1 MEVKFIITLFGRYF
15 NTMEKLM
22 NRSGFDLSSL
32 KALLVGGLLFLLLG
46 IGVYY
51 NTFDHE
57 FHLDS
62 TWGLKEN
69 HAVRDL
75 SNIPSY
81 FKDPFTLTSLRANA
95 DYRPIL
101 QITYALNYA
110 ISEYNMWS
118 WHLTQILLHVLN
130 ALFIVLLARKFLPYL
145 IDNNNTKWQQA
156 IPWII
161 GLLFLLHPTASGV
174 VNYQWA
180 RSSLLTTT
188 FALPCI
194 LLWTNGRFYWAGLFF
209 ALAVFTKVEAISILG
224 VLLLWDI
231 FMMNQSMNSS
241 KGSSSNFIRDV
252 IKCLNYKT
260 LKRFSVILLITL
272 VYFIIRNAVVPDFI
286 AESRQDADVGPYHYM
301 ITQISAWWHYIGNWW
316 APVNLIADDLSFPV
330 YRSVLEPTVILAICG
345 WIMVVIFL
353 IKLYRTRPAY
363 LIISLMALAIISPT
377 SSIAPLAE
385 MVNEHR
391 PYMPIGILSII
402 WLVPLLN
409 LIGQWLLRSPLI
421 KLMTVGGL
429 VVVLLSF
436 SFTTFQRNKAFTTWE
451 NYWSDVVTKAPS
463 WRSHLNLGNSFMK
476 KGDWG
481 PAEFHLLKS
490 VEYSNNFYA
499 LCSLGILNQS
509 LGKSDRARQYYN
521 KAVNVDI
528 YNSIALEYRGA
539 FLMTTKEYD
548 LAFEDLIN
556 ALPKA
561 INIWPLYTKIAQAAA
576 GKGDWK
582 KALDYTLKANELDP
596 EKTKGMIPKI
606 ATPFWDNPQQNNQG
620 VSFFT
625 ELAKVDIYNSI
636 SLQYLK
642 DLQDPLSEGKK
653 LSQMNTIIAQAQS
666 ASSKGDWELALK
678 YTLKAKN
685 IDPKQTSIDI
695 VKIATPFWENTQQH
709 ERGVSF
715 FTELAKQW
723 PGQWWIHRNWSLLA
737 GLLGD
742 KEVERSQEDISKS
755 LKNQ

>member
-1 MEVKFIITLFGRYF
+1 
-15 NTMEKLM
+15 M

-32 KALLVGGLLFLLLG
+32 KALLVGCLLFLLLG
-46 IGVYY
+46 IAVYY

-194 LLWTNGRFYWAGLFF
+194 LLWTNGRVYWAGLFF
-209 ALAVFTKVEAISILG
+209 ALAMFTKVEAISILG

-345 WIMVVIFL
+345 WILVVIFL

-561 INIWPLYTKIAQAAA
+561 INIWPLYTKIAQASA

-625 ELAKVDIYNSI
+625 ELAK
-636 SLQYLK
+636 
-642 DLQDPLSEGKK
+642 
-653 LSQMNTIIAQAQS
+653 
-666 ASSKGDWELALK
+666 
-678 YTLKAKN
+678 
-685 IDPKQTSIDI
+685 
-695 VKIATPFWENTQQH
+695 
-709 ERGVSF
+709 
-715 FTELAKQW
+715 QW
-723 PGQWWIHRNWSLLA
+723 PGQWWIHRNWSVLA

-742 KEVERSQEDISKS
+742 KEVERSQDDISQS

>member
-1 MEVKFIITLFGRYF
+1 
-15 NTMEKLM
+15 M

-81 FKDPFTLTSLRANA
+81 FKDPFTLTSNRANA

-174 VNYQWA
+174 VNYHWA

-194 LLWTNGRFYWAGLFF
+194 LLWTNGRVYWADLFF
-209 ALAVFTKVEAISILG
+209 ALAMFTKVEAISILG

-272 VYFIIRNAVVPDFI
+272 VYFIIRNAVVPDFL
-286 AESRQDADVGPYHYM
+286 AEIRHNADVGPYHYM

-429 VVVLLSF
+429 VVVLLPF

-451 NYWSDVVTKAPS
+451 NYWIDVVTKAPS

-490 VEYSNNFYA
+490 VEYAPNNVFA
-499 LCSLGILNQS
+499 LCSIGVLNQS

-625 ELAKVDIYNSI
+625 ELAK
-636 SLQYLK
+636 
-642 DLQDPLSEGKK
+642 
-653 LSQMNTIIAQAQS
+653 
-666 ASSKGDWELALK
+666 
-678 YTLKAKN
+678 
-685 IDPKQTSIDI
+685 
-695 VKIATPFWENTQQH
+695 
-709 ERGVSF
+709 
-715 FTELAKQW
+715 QW
-723 PGQWWIHRNWSLLA
+723 PGQWWIHRNWSVLA

-742 KEVERSQEDISKS
+742 KEVERSQEDISQS
-755 LKNQ
+755 LKN

>member
-81 FKDPFTLTSLRANA
+81 FKDPFTLTTLRANA

-174 VNYQWA
+174 VNYHWA

-194 LLWTNGRFYWAGLFF
+194 LLWTNGRVYWAGLFF
-209 ALAVFTKVEAISILG
+209 ALAMFTKVEAISILG

-330 YRSVLEPTVILAICG
+330 YRSVLEPAVILAICG

-451 NYWSDVVTKAPS
+451 NYWSVVVTKAPS

-606 ATPFWDNPQQNNQG
+606 ATPFWDNPQQYNQ
-620 VSFFT
+620 
-625 ELAKVDIYNSI
+625 
-636 SLQYLK
+636 
-642 DLQDPLSEGKK
+642 
-653 LSQMNTIIAQAQS
+653 
-666 ASSKGDWELALK
+666 
-678 YTLKAKN
+678 
-685 IDPKQTSIDI
+685 
-695 VKIATPFWENTQQH
+695 
-709 ERGVSF
+709 GVSF

-742 KEVERSQEDISKS
+742 KEVERSQEDISQS

>member
-1 MEVKFIITLFGRYF
+1 
-15 NTMEKLM
+15 M

-174 VNYQWA
+174 VNYHWA

-194 LLWTNGRFYWAGLFF
+194 LLWTNGRVYWAGLFF
-209 ALAVFTKVEAISILG
+209 ALAMFTKVEAISILG

-260 LKRFSVILLITL
+260 LKCFSVILLITL
-272 VYFIIRNAVVPDFI
+272 VYFIIRNVVVPDFI

-625 ELAKVDIYNSI
+625 ELAK
-636 SLQYLK
+636 
-642 DLQDPLSEGKK
+642 
-653 LSQMNTIIAQAQS
+653 
-666 ASSKGDWELALK
+666 
-678 YTLKAKN
+678 
-685 IDPKQTSIDI
+685 
-695 VKIATPFWENTQQH
+695 
-709 ERGVSF
+709 
-715 FTELAKQW
+715 QW

>member
-174 VNYQWA
+174 VNYHWA

-194 LLWTNGRFYWAGLFF
+194 LLWTNGRVYWAGLFF
-209 ALAVFTKVEAISILG
+209 ALAMFTKVEAISILG

-241 KGSSSNFIRDV
+241 KGSSSNFIIDV

-625 ELAKVDIYNSI
+625 ELAK
-636 SLQYLK
+636 
-642 DLQDPLSEGKK
+642 
-653 LSQMNTIIAQAQS
+653 
-666 ASSKGDWELALK
+666 
-678 YTLKAKN
+678 
-685 IDPKQTSIDI
+685 
-695 VKIATPFWENTQQH
+695 
-709 ERGVSF
+709 
-715 FTELAKQW
+715 QW
-723 PGQWWIHRNWSLLA
+723 PGQWWIHRNWSVLA

-742 KEVERSQEDISKS
+742 KEVERSQEDISQS

>member
-1 MEVKFIITLFGRYF
+1 
-15 NTMEKLM
+15 M

-174 VNYQWA
+174 VNYHWA

-194 LLWTNGRFYWAGLFF
+194 LLWTNGRVYWAGLFF
-209 ALAVFTKVEAISILG
+209 ALAMFTKVEAISILG

-490 VEYSNNFYA
+490 DEYSNNFYA

-625 ELAKVDIYNSI
+625 ELAK
-636 SLQYLK
+636 
-642 DLQDPLSEGKK
+642 
-653 LSQMNTIIAQAQS
+653 
-666 ASSKGDWELALK
+666 
-678 YTLKAKN
+678 
-685 IDPKQTSIDI
+685 
-695 VKIATPFWENTQQH
+695 
-709 ERGVSF
+709 
-715 FTELAKQW
+715 QW

>member
-1 MEVKFIITLFGRYF
+1 
-15 NTMEKLM
+15 M

-174 VNYQWA
+174 VNYHWA

-194 LLWTNGRFYWAGLFF
+194 LLWTNGRVYWAGLFF
-209 ALAVFTKVEAISILG
+209 ALAMFTKVEAISILG

-260 LKRFSVILLITL
+260 LKCFSVILLITL
-272 VYFIIRNAVVPDFI
+272 VYFIIRNVVVPDFI

-625 ELAKVDIYNSI
+625 ELAK
-636 SLQYLK
+636 
-642 DLQDPLSEGKK
+642 
-653 LSQMNTIIAQAQS
+653 
-666 ASSKGDWELALK
+666 
-678 YTLKAKN
+678 
-685 IDPKQTSIDI
+685 
-695 VKIATPFWENTQQH
+695 
-709 ERGVSF
+709 
-715 FTELAKQW
+715 QW
-723 PGQWWIHRNWSLLA
+723 PGQWWIHRNWSVLA

-742 KEVERSQEDISKS
+742 KEVERSQEDISQS

>member
-1 MEVKFIITLFGRYF
+1 
-15 NTMEKLM
+15 M

-174 VNYQWA
+174 VNYHWA

-194 LLWTNGRFYWAGLFF
+194 LLWTNGRVYWAGLFF
-209 ALAVFTKVEAISILG
+209 ALAMFTKVEAISILG

-272 VYFIIRNAVVPDFI
+272 VYFIIRNAVVPDFL

-436 SFTTFQRNKAFTTWE
+436 SFSTFQRNKVFTTWE

-463 WRSHLNLGNSFMK
+463 WRSHLNLGNSFMI

-625 ELAKVDIYNSI
+625 ELAK
-636 SLQYLK
+636 
-642 DLQDPLSEGKK
+642 
-653 LSQMNTIIAQAQS
+653 
-666 ASSKGDWELALK
+666 
-678 YTLKAKN
+678 
-685 IDPKQTSIDI
+685 
-695 VKIATPFWENTQQH
+695 
-709 ERGVSF
+709 
-715 FTELAKQW
+715 QW
-723 PGQWWIHRNWSLLA
+723 PGQWWIHRNWSVLA

-742 KEVERSQEDISKS
+742 KEVERSQEDISQS

>member
-1 MEVKFIITLFGRYF
+1 
-15 NTMEKLM
+15 M

-145 IDNNNTKWQQA
+145 IDNNNTKWQQS

-174 VNYQWA
+174 VNYHWA

-194 LLWTNGRFYWAGLFF
+194 LLWTNGRVYWAGLFF
-209 ALAVFTKVEAISILG
+209 ALAMFTKVEAISILG

-272 VYFIIRNAVVPDFI
+272 VYFIIRNAVVPDFL
-286 AESRQDADVGPYHYM
+286 AEIRHNADVGPYHYM

-499 LCSLGILNQS
+499 LCSLGVLNQS

-625 ELAKVDIYNSI
+625 ELAK
-636 SLQYLK
+636 
-642 DLQDPLSEGKK
+642 
-653 LSQMNTIIAQAQS
+653 
-666 ASSKGDWELALK
+666 
-678 YTLKAKN
+678 
-685 IDPKQTSIDI
+685 
-695 VKIATPFWENTQQH
+695 
-709 ERGVSF
+709 
-715 FTELAKQW
+715 QW
-723 PGQWWIHRNWSLLA
+723 PGQWWIHRNWSVLA

-742 KEVERSQEDISKS
+742 KEVERSQEDISQS

>member
-1 MEVKFIITLFGRYF
+1 
-15 NTMEKLM
+15 M

-81 FKDPFTLTSLRANA
+81 FKDPFTLTTLRANA

-174 VNYQWA
+174 VNYHWA

-194 LLWTNGRFYWAGLFF
+194 LLWTNGRVYWAGLFF
-209 ALAVFTKVEAISILG
+209 ALAMFTKVEAISILG

-272 VYFIIRNAVVPDFI
+272 VYFIIRNVVVPDFI

-625 ELAKVDIYNSI
+625 ELAK
-636 SLQYLK
+636 
-642 DLQDPLSEGKK
+642 
-653 LSQMNTIIAQAQS
+653 
-666 ASSKGDWELALK
+666 
-678 YTLKAKN
+678 
-685 IDPKQTSIDI
+685 
-695 VKIATPFWENTQQH
+695 
-709 ERGVSF
+709 
-715 FTELAKQW
+715 QW
-723 PGQWWIHRNWSLLA
+723 PGQWWIHRNWSVLA

-742 KEVERSQEDISKS
+742 KEVERSQEDISQS

>member
-1 MEVKFIITLFGRYF
+1 
-15 NTMEKLM
+15 M

-174 VNYQWA
+174 VNYHWA

-194 LLWTNGRFYWAGLFF
+194 LLWTNGRVYWAGLFF
-209 ALAVFTKVEAISILG
+209 ALAMFTKVEAISILG

-625 ELAKVDIYNSI
+625 ELAK
-636 SLQYLK
+636 
-642 DLQDPLSEGKK
+642 
-653 LSQMNTIIAQAQS
+653 
-666 ASSKGDWELALK
+666 
-678 YTLKAKN
+678 
-685 IDPKQTSIDI
+685 
-695 VKIATPFWENTQQH
+695 
-709 ERGVSF
+709 
-715 FTELAKQW
+715 QW
-723 PGQWWIHRNWSLLA
+723 PGQWWIHRNWSVLA

-742 KEVERSQEDISKS
+742 KEVERSQEDISQS

>member
-1 MEVKFIITLFGRYF
+1 
-15 NTMEKLM
+15 M

-174 VNYQWA
+174 VNYHWA

-194 LLWTNGRFYWAGLFF
+194 LLWTNGRVYWAGLFF
-209 ALAVFTKVEAISILG
+209 ALAMFTKVEAISILG

-260 LKRFSVILLITL
+260 LKCFSVILLITL
-272 VYFIIRNAVVPDFI
+272 VYFIIRNAVVPDFL

-625 ELAKVDIYNSI
+625 ELAK
-636 SLQYLK
+636 
-642 DLQDPLSEGKK
+642 
-653 LSQMNTIIAQAQS
+653 
-666 ASSKGDWELALK
+666 
-678 YTLKAKN
+678 
-685 IDPKQTSIDI
+685 
-695 VKIATPFWENTQQH
+695 
-709 ERGVSF
+709 
-715 FTELAKQW
+715 QW
-723 PGQWWIHRNWSLLA
+723 PGQWWIHRNWSVLA

-742 KEVERSQEDISKS
+742 KEVERSQEDISQS

>member
-1 MEVKFIITLFGRYF
+1 
-15 NTMEKLM
+15 M

-62 TWGLKEN
+62 NRGLKEN

-174 VNYQWA
+174 VNYHWA

-194 LLWTNGRFYWAGLFF
+194 LLWTNGRVYWAGLFF
-209 ALAVFTKVEAISILG
+209 ALAMFTKVEAISILG

-260 LKRFSVILLITL
+260 LKRFSVFLPITL

-363 LIISLMALAIISPT
+363 LIISLMALSIISPT

-409 LIGQWLLRSPLI
+409 LIGQWLLRNPLI

-499 LCSLGILNQS
+499 LCSLGVLNQS

-625 ELAKVDIYNSI
+625 ELAK
-636 SLQYLK
+636 
-642 DLQDPLSEGKK
+642 
-653 LSQMNTIIAQAQS
+653 
-666 ASSKGDWELALK
+666 
-678 YTLKAKN
+678 
-685 IDPKQTSIDI
+685 
-695 VKIATPFWENTQQH
+695 
-709 ERGVSF
+709 
-715 FTELAKQW
+715 QW
-723 PGQWWIHRNWSLLA
+723 PGQWWIHRNWSVLA

-742 KEVERSQEDISKS
+742 KEVERSQEDISQS

>member
-1 MEVKFIITLFGRYF
+1 
-15 NTMEKLM
+15 M

-174 VNYQWA
+174 VNYHWA

-194 LLWTNGRFYWAGLFF
+194 LLWTNGRVYWAGLFF
-209 ALAVFTKVEAISILG
+209 ALAMFTKVEAISILG

-286 AESRQDADVGPYHYM
+286 AESRQDANVGPYHYM

-556 ALPKA
+556 ALPNA

-625 ELAKVDIYNSI
+625 ELAK
-636 SLQYLK
+636 
-642 DLQDPLSEGKK
+642 
-653 LSQMNTIIAQAQS
+653 
-666 ASSKGDWELALK
+666 
-678 YTLKAKN
+678 
-685 IDPKQTSIDI
+685 
-695 VKIATPFWENTQQH
+695 
-709 ERGVSF
+709 
-715 FTELAKQW
+715 QW

>member
-32 KALLVGGLLFLLLG
+32 KALLVGGLLFLLLC

-145 IDNNNTKWQQA
+145 IDNNNTKWQQS

-161 GLLFLLHPTASGV
+161 GLLFLIHPTASGV
-174 VNYQWA
+174 VNYNWA
-180 RSSLLTTT
+180 RSSLITTT

-194 LLWTNGRFYWAGLFF
+194 LLWTNGRVYWADLFF
-209 ALAVFTKVEAISILG
+209 ALAMFTKVEAISILG

-241 KGSSSNFIRDV
+241 KGSSSNFKRDV

-272 VYFIIRNAVVPDFI
+272 VYFIIRNAVVPDFL
-286 AESRQDADVGPYHYM
+286 AEIRHNADVGPYHYM

-421 KLMTVGGL
+421 KLMIVGGL

-451 NYWSDVVTKAPS
+451 NY
-463 WRSHLNLGNSFMK
+463 
-476 KGDWG
+476 
-481 PAEFHLLKS
+481 
-490 VEYSNNFYA
+490 
-499 LCSLGILNQS
+499 
-509 LGKSDRARQYYN
+509 
-521 KAVNVDI
+521 
-528 YNSIALEYRGA
+528 
-539 FLMTTKEYD
+539 
-548 LAFEDLIN
+548 
-556 ALPKA
+556 
-561 INIWPLYTKIAQAAA
+561 
-576 GKGDWK
+576 
-582 KALDYTLKANELDP
+582 
-596 EKTKGMIPKI
+596 
-606 ATPFWDNPQQNNQG
+606 
-620 VSFFT
+620 
-625 ELAKVDIYNSI
+625 
-636 SLQYLK
+636 
-642 DLQDPLSEGKK
+642 
-653 LSQMNTIIAQAQS
+653 
-666 ASSKGDWELALK
+666 
-678 YTLKAKN
+678 
-685 IDPKQTSIDI
+685 
-695 VKIATPFWENTQQH
+695 
-709 ERGVSF
+709 
-715 FTELAKQW
+715 
-723 PGQWWIHRNWSLLA
+723 
-737 GLLGD
+737 
-742 KEVERSQEDISKS
+742 
-755 LKNQ
+755 

>member
-1 MEVKFIITLFGRYF
+1 
-15 NTMEKLM
+15 M

-174 VNYQWA
+174 VNYHWA

-194 LLWTNGRFYWAGLFF
+194 LLWTNGRVYWAGLFF
-209 ALAVFTKVEAISILG
+209 ALAMFTKVEAISILG

-490 VEYSNNFYA
+490 VEYLNNFYA

-625 ELAKVDIYNSI
+625 ELAK
-636 SLQYLK
+636 
-642 DLQDPLSEGKK
+642 
-653 LSQMNTIIAQAQS
+653 
-666 ASSKGDWELALK
+666 
-678 YTLKAKN
+678 
-685 IDPKQTSIDI
+685 
-695 VKIATPFWENTQQH
+695 
-709 ERGVSF
+709 
-715 FTELAKQW
+715 QW

>member
-1 MEVKFIITLFGRYF
+1 
-15 NTMEKLM
+15 MEKLM

-174 VNYQWA
+174 VNYHWA

-194 LLWTNGRFYWAGLFF
+194 LLWTNGRVYWAGLFF
-209 ALAVFTKVEAISILG
+209 ALAMFTKVEAISILG

-625 ELAKVDIYNSI
+625 ELAK
-636 SLQYLK
+636 
-642 DLQDPLSEGKK
+642 
-653 LSQMNTIIAQAQS
+653 
-666 ASSKGDWELALK
+666 
-678 YTLKAKN
+678 
-685 IDPKQTSIDI
+685 
-695 VKIATPFWENTQQH
+695 
-709 ERGVSF
+709 
-715 FTELAKQW
+715 QW

>member
-174 VNYQWA
+174 VNYHWA

-194 LLWTNGRFYWAGLFF
+194 LLWTNGRVYWAGLFF
-209 ALAVFTKVEAISILG
+209 ALAMFTKVEAISILG

-625 ELAKVDIYNSI
+625 ELAK
-636 SLQYLK
+636 
-642 DLQDPLSEGKK
+642 
-653 LSQMNTIIAQAQS
+653 
-666 ASSKGDWELALK
+666 
-678 YTLKAKN
+678 
-685 IDPKQTSIDI
+685 
-695 VKIATPFWENTQQH
+695 
-709 ERGVSF
+709 
-715 FTELAKQW
+715 QW
-723 PGQWWIHRNWSLLA
+723 PGQWWIHRNWSVLA

-742 KEVERSQEDISKS
+742 KEVERSQEDISQS

>member
-1 MEVKFIITLFGRYF
+1 
-15 NTMEKLM
+15 M

-69 HAVRDL
+69 HAVRGL

-174 VNYQWA
+174 VNYHWA

-194 LLWTNGRFYWAGLFF
+194 LLWTNGRVYWAGLFF
-209 ALAVFTKVEAISILG
+209 ALAMFTKVEAISILG

-260 LKRFSVILLITL
+260 LKCFSVILLITL
-272 VYFIIRNAVVPDFI
+272 VYFIIRNVVVPDFI

-625 ELAKVDIYNSI
+625 ELAK
-636 SLQYLK
+636 
-642 DLQDPLSEGKK
+642 
-653 LSQMNTIIAQAQS
+653 
-666 ASSKGDWELALK
+666 
-678 YTLKAKN
+678 
-685 IDPKQTSIDI
+685 
-695 VKIATPFWENTQQH
+695 
-709 ERGVSF
+709 
-715 FTELAKQW
+715 QW
-723 PGQWWIHRNWSLLA
+723 PGQWWIHRNWSVLA

>member
-174 VNYQWA
+174 VNYHWA

-194 LLWTNGRFYWAGLFF
+194 LLWTNGRVYWAGLFF
-209 ALAVFTKVEAISILG
+209 ALAMFTKVEAISILG

-272 VYFIIRNAVVPDFI
+272 VYFIIRNVVVPDFI
-286 AESRQDADVGPYHYM
+286 AESRQDANVGPYHYM

-625 ELAKVDIYNSI
+625 ELAK
-636 SLQYLK
+636 
-642 DLQDPLSEGKK
+642 
-653 LSQMNTIIAQAQS
+653 
-666 ASSKGDWELALK
+666 
-678 YTLKAKN
+678 
-685 IDPKQTSIDI
+685 
-695 VKIATPFWENTQQH
+695 
-709 ERGVSF
+709 
-715 FTELAKQW
+715 QW
-723 PGQWWIHRNWSLLA
+723 PGQWWIHRNWSVLA

-742 KEVERSQEDISKS
+742 KEVERSQEDISQS
-755 LKNQ
+755 LKN

>member
-1 MEVKFIITLFGRYF
+1 
-15 NTMEKLM
+15 
-22 NRSGFDLSSL
+22 
-32 KALLVGGLLFLLLG
+32 LVGGLLFLLLG

-174 VNYQWA
+174 VNYHWA

-194 LLWTNGRFYWAGLFF
+194 LLWTNGRVYWAGLFF
-209 ALAVFTKVEAISILG
+209 ALAMFTKVEAISILG

-625 ELAKVDIYNSI
+625 ELAK
-636 SLQYLK
+636 
-642 DLQDPLSEGKK
+642 
-653 LSQMNTIIAQAQS
+653 
-666 ASSKGDWELALK
+666 
-678 YTLKAKN
+678 
-685 IDPKQTSIDI
+685 
-695 VKIATPFWENTQQH
+695 
-709 ERGVSF
+709 
-715 FTELAKQW
+715 QW

-742 KEVERSQEDISKS
+742 KEVERSQEDISQS

>member
-1 MEVKFIITLFGRYF
+1 
-15 NTMEKLM
+15 M

-145 IDNNNTKWQQA
+145 IDNNNTKWQQS

-174 VNYQWA
+174 VNYHWA

-194 LLWTNGRFYWAGLFF
+194 LLWTNGRVYWAGLFF
-209 ALAVFTKVEAISILG
+209 ALAMFTKVEAISILG

-272 VYFIIRNAVVPDFI
+272 VYFIIHNAVVPDFL

-606 ATPFWDNPQQNNQG
+606 VTPFWDNPQQNNQ
-620 VSFFT
+620 
-625 ELAKVDIYNSI
+625 
-636 SLQYLK
+636 
-642 DLQDPLSEGKK
+642 
-653 LSQMNTIIAQAQS
+653 
-666 ASSKGDWELALK
+666 
-678 YTLKAKN
+678 
-685 IDPKQTSIDI
+685 
-695 VKIATPFWENTQQH
+695 
-709 ERGVSF
+709 GVSF

>member
-174 VNYQWA
+174 VNYHWA

-194 LLWTNGRFYWAGLFF
+194 LLWTNGRVYWAGLFF
-209 ALAVFTKVEAISILG
+209 ALAMFTKVEAISILG

-272 VYFIIRNAVVPDFI
+272 VYFIIRNAVVPDFL

-363 LIISLMALAIISPT
+363 LIISLMAPGHYL
-377 SSIAPLAE
+377 
-385 MVNEHR
+385 
-391 PYMPIGILSII
+391 PYFI
-402 WLVPLLN
+402 
-409 LIGQWLLRSPLI
+409 
-421 KLMTVGGL
+421 
-429 VVVLLSF
+429 
-436 SFTTFQRNKAFTTWE
+436 
-451 NYWSDVVTKAPS
+451 
-463 WRSHLNLGNSFMK
+463 HC
-476 KGDWG
+476 
-481 PAEFHLLKS
+481 PA
-490 VEYSNNFYA
+490 
-499 LCSLGILNQS
+499 G
-509 LGKSDRARQYYN
+509 
-521 KAVNVDI
+521 
-528 YNSIALEYRGA
+528 
-539 FLMTTKEYD
+539 
-548 LAFEDLIN
+548 
-556 ALPKA
+556 
-561 INIWPLYTKIAQAAA
+561 
-576 GKGDWK
+576 
-582 KALDYTLKANELDP
+582 
-596 EKTKGMIPKI
+596 
-606 ATPFWDNPQQNNQG
+606 
-620 VSFFT
+620 
-625 ELAKVDIYNSI
+625 
-636 SLQYLK
+636 
-642 DLQDPLSEGKK
+642 
-653 LSQMNTIIAQAQS
+653 
-666 ASSKGDWELALK
+666 
-678 YTLKAKN
+678 
-685 IDPKQTSIDI
+685 
-695 VKIATPFWENTQQH
+695 
-709 ERGVSF
+709 
-715 FTELAKQW
+715 
-723 PGQWWIHRNWSLLA
+723 
-737 GLLGD
+737 
-742 KEVERSQEDISKS
+742 
-755 LKNQ
+755 

>member
-1 MEVKFIITLFGRYF
+1 
-15 NTMEKLM
+15 M

-174 VNYQWA
+174 VNYHWA

-194 LLWTNGRFYWAGLFF
+194 LLWTNGRVYWAGLFF
-209 ALAVFTKVEAISILG
+209 ALAMFTKVEAISILG

-272 VYFIIRNAVVPDFI
+272 VYFIIRNAVVPDFL

-625 ELAKVDIYNSI
+625 ELAK
-636 SLQYLK
+636 
-642 DLQDPLSEGKK
+642 
-653 LSQMNTIIAQAQS
+653 
-666 ASSKGDWELALK
+666 
-678 YTLKAKN
+678 
-685 IDPKQTSIDI
+685 
-695 VKIATPFWENTQQH
+695 
-709 ERGVSF
+709 
-715 FTELAKQW
+715 QW
-723 PGQWWIHRNWSLLA
+723 PGQWWIHRNWSVLA

-742 KEVERSQEDISKS
+742 KEVERSQEDISQS

>member
-1 MEVKFIITLFGRYF
+1 
-15 NTMEKLM
+15 M

-174 VNYQWA
+174 VNYHWA

-194 LLWTNGRFYWAGLFF
+194 LLWTNARVYWAGLFF
-209 ALAVFTKVEAISILG
+209 ALAMFTKVEAISILG

-260 LKRFSVILLITL
+260 LKCFSVILLITL
-272 VYFIIRNAVVPDFI
+272 VYFIIRNVVVPDFI

-625 ELAKVDIYNSI
+625 ELAK
-636 SLQYLK
+636 
-642 DLQDPLSEGKK
+642 
-653 LSQMNTIIAQAQS
+653 
-666 ASSKGDWELALK
+666 
-678 YTLKAKN
+678 
-685 IDPKQTSIDI
+685 
-695 VKIATPFWENTQQH
+695 
-709 ERGVSF
+709 
-715 FTELAKQW
+715 QW
-723 PGQWWIHRNWSLLA
+723 PGQWWIHRNWSVLA

-742 KEVERSQEDISKS
+742 KEVERSQEDISQS

>member
-1 MEVKFIITLFGRYF
+1 
-15 NTMEKLM
+15 M

-145 IDNNNTKWQQA
+145 IDNNNTKWQQS

-161 GLLFLLHPTASGV
+161 GLLFLLHPTSSGV
-174 VNYQWA
+174 VNYHWA

-194 LLWTNGRFYWAGLFF
+194 LLWTNGRVYWAGLFF
-209 ALAVFTKVEAISILG
+209 ALAMFTKVEAISILG

-286 AESRQDADVGPYHYM
+286 AESRQDANVGPYHYM

-625 ELAKVDIYNSI
+625 ELAK
-636 SLQYLK
+636 
-642 DLQDPLSEGKK
+642 
-653 LSQMNTIIAQAQS
+653 
-666 ASSKGDWELALK
+666 
-678 YTLKAKN
+678 
-685 IDPKQTSIDI
+685 
-695 VKIATPFWENTQQH
+695 
-709 ERGVSF
+709 
-715 FTELAKQW
+715 QW
-723 PGQWWIHRNWSLLA
+723 PGQWWIHRNWSVLA

-742 KEVERSQEDISKS
+742 KEVERSQEDISQS

>member
-1 MEVKFIITLFGRYF
+1 
-15 NTMEKLM
+15 
-22 NRSGFDLSSL
+22 
-32 KALLVGGLLFLLLG
+32 
-46 IGVYY
+46 
-51 NTFDHE
+51 
-57 FHLDS
+57 
-62 TWGLKEN
+62 
-69 HAVRDL
+69 
-75 SNIPSY
+75 
-81 FKDPFTLTSLRANA
+81 
-95 DYRPIL
+95 
-101 QITYALNYA
+101 
-110 ISEYNMWS
+110 
-118 WHLTQILLHVLN
+118 
-130 ALFIVLLARKFLPYL
+130 
-145 IDNNNTKWQQA
+145 
-156 IPWII
+156 
-161 GLLFLLHPTASGV
+161 
-174 VNYQWA
+174 
-180 RSSLLTTT
+180 
-188 FALPCI
+188 
-194 LLWTNGRFYWAGLFF
+194 
-209 ALAVFTKVEAISILG
+209 
-224 VLLLWDI
+224 
-231 FMMNQSMNSS
+231 
-241 KGSSSNFIRDV
+241 
-252 IKCLNYKT
+252 
-260 LKRFSVILLITL
+260 
-272 VYFIIRNAVVPDFI
+272 
-286 AESRQDADVGPYHYM
+286 M

-330 YRSVLEPTVILAICG
+330 SRSVLEPTVILAICG

-625 ELAKVDIYNSI
+625 ELAK
-636 SLQYLK
+636 
-642 DLQDPLSEGKK
+642 
-653 LSQMNTIIAQAQS
+653 
-666 ASSKGDWELALK
+666 
-678 YTLKAKN
+678 
-685 IDPKQTSIDI
+685 
-695 VKIATPFWENTQQH
+695 
-709 ERGVSF
+709 
-715 FTELAKQW
+715 QW

>member
-1 MEVKFIITLFGRYF
+1 
-15 NTMEKLM
+15 M

-81 FKDPFTLTSLRANA
+81 FKDPFTLTTLRANA

-174 VNYQWA
+174 VNYHWA

-194 LLWTNGRFYWAGLFF
+194 LLWTNGRVYWAGLFF
-209 ALAVFTKVEAISILG
+209 ALAMFTKVEAISILG

-272 VYFIIRNAVVPDFI
+272 VYFIIRNVVVPDFI

-625 ELAKVDIYNSI
+625 ELAK
-636 SLQYLK
+636 
-642 DLQDPLSEGKK
+642 
-653 LSQMNTIIAQAQS
+653 
-666 ASSKGDWELALK
+666 
-678 YTLKAKN
+678 
-685 IDPKQTSIDI
+685 
-695 VKIATPFWENTQQH
+695 
-709 ERGVSF
+709 
-715 FTELAKQW
+715 QW
-723 PGQWWIHRNWSLLA
+723 PGQWWIHRNWSVLA

>member
-174 VNYQWA
+174 VNYHWA

-194 LLWTNGRFYWAGLFF
+194 LLWTNGRVYWAGLFF
-209 ALAVFTKVEAISILG
+209 ALAMFTKVEAISILG

-272 VYFIIRNAVVPDFI
+272 VYFIIRNAVVPDFL
-286 AESRQDADVGPYHYM
+286 AESRHNADVGPYHYM

-625 ELAKVDIYNSI
+625 ELAK
-636 SLQYLK
+636 
-642 DLQDPLSEGKK
+642 
-653 LSQMNTIIAQAQS
+653 
-666 ASSKGDWELALK
+666 
-678 YTLKAKN
+678 
-685 IDPKQTSIDI
+685 
-695 VKIATPFWENTQQH
+695 
-709 ERGVSF
+709 
-715 FTELAKQW
+715 QW
-723 PGQWWIHRNWSLLA
+723 PGQWWIHRNWSVLA

-742 KEVERSQEDISKS
+742 KEVERSQEDISQS

>member
-145 IDNNNTKWQQA
+145 IDNNNTKWQQS

-174 VNYQWA
+174 VNYHWA

-194 LLWTNGRFYWAGLFF
+194 LLWTNGRVYWAGLFF
-209 ALAVFTKVEAISILG
+209 ALAMFTKVEAISILG

-528 YNSIALEYRGA
+528 YNSIALEYRGS

-625 ELAKVDIYNSI
+625 ELAK
-636 SLQYLK
+636 
-642 DLQDPLSEGKK
+642 
-653 LSQMNTIIAQAQS
+653 
-666 ASSKGDWELALK
+666 
-678 YTLKAKN
+678 
-685 IDPKQTSIDI
+685 
-695 VKIATPFWENTQQH
+695 
-709 ERGVSF
+709 
-715 FTELAKQW
+715 QW
-723 PGQWWIHRNWSLLA
+723 PGQWWIHRNWSVLA

-742 KEVERSQEDISKS
+742 KEVERSQEDISQS

>member
-1 MEVKFIITLFGRYF
+1 
-15 NTMEKLM
+15 M

-174 VNYQWA
+174 VNYHWA

-194 LLWTNGRFYWAGLFF
+194 LLWTNGRVYWAGLFF
-209 ALAVFTKVEAISILG
+209 ALAMFTKVEAISILG

-625 ELAKVDIYNSI
+625 ELAK
-636 SLQYLK
+636 
-642 DLQDPLSEGKK
+642 
-653 LSQMNTIIAQAQS
+653 
-666 ASSKGDWELALK
+666 
-678 YTLKAKN
+678 
-685 IDPKQTSIDI
+685 
-695 VKIATPFWENTQQH
+695 
-709 ERGVSF
+709 
-715 FTELAKQW
+715 QW
-723 PGQWWIHRNWSLLA
+723 PGQWWIHRNWSVLA

-742 KEVERSQEDISKS
+742 KEVERSQEDISQS
-755 LKNQ
+755 LKN

>member
-1 MEVKFIITLFGRYF
+1 
-15 NTMEKLM
+15 M

-81 FKDPFTLTSLRANA
+81 FKDPFTLTTLRANA

-174 VNYQWA
+174 VNYHWA

-194 LLWTNGRFYWAGLFF
+194 LLWTNGRVYWAGLFF
-209 ALAVFTKVEAISILG
+209 ALAMFTKVEAISILG

-260 LKRFSVILLITL
+260 LKCFSVILLITL
-272 VYFIIRNAVVPDFI
+272 VYFIIRNVVVPDFI

-625 ELAKVDIYNSI
+625 ELAK
-636 SLQYLK
+636 
-642 DLQDPLSEGKK
+642 
-653 LSQMNTIIAQAQS
+653 
-666 ASSKGDWELALK
+666 
-678 YTLKAKN
+678 
-685 IDPKQTSIDI
+685 
-695 VKIATPFWENTQQH
+695 
-709 ERGVSF
+709 
-715 FTELAKQW
+715 QW

>member
-1 MEVKFIITLFGRYF
+1 
-15 NTMEKLM
+15 M

-81 FKDPFTLTSLRANA
+81 FKDPFTLTTLRANA

-174 VNYQWA
+174 VNYHWA

-194 LLWTNGRFYWAGLFF
+194 LLWTNGRVYWAGLFF
-209 ALAVFTKVEAISILG
+209 ALAMFTKVEAISILG

-272 VYFIIRNAVVPDFI
+272 VYFIIRNVVVPDFI

-301 ITQISAWWHYIGNWW
+301 VTKISAWWHYIGNWW

-625 ELAKVDIYNSI
+625 ELAK
-636 SLQYLK
+636 
-642 DLQDPLSEGKK
+642 
-653 LSQMNTIIAQAQS
+653 
-666 ASSKGDWELALK
+666 
-678 YTLKAKN
+678 
-685 IDPKQTSIDI
+685 
-695 VKIATPFWENTQQH
+695 
-709 ERGVSF
+709 
-715 FTELAKQW
+715 QW
-723 PGQWWIHRNWSLLA
+723 PGQWWIHRNWSVLA

-742 KEVERSQEDISKS
+742 KEVERSQEDISQS

>member
-1 MEVKFIITLFGRYF
+1 
-15 NTMEKLM
+15 MEKLM

-62 TWGLKEN
+62 NRGLKEN

-81 FKDPFTLTSLRANA
+81 FKDPFTLTSNRANA

-174 VNYQWA
+174 VNYHWA

-194 LLWTNGRFYWAGLFF
+194 LLWTNGRVYWAGLFF
-209 ALAVFTKVEAISILG
+209 ALAMFTKVEAISILG

-625 ELAKVDIYNSI
+625 ELAK
-636 SLQYLK
+636 
-642 DLQDPLSEGKK
+642 
-653 LSQMNTIIAQAQS
+653 
-666 ASSKGDWELALK
+666 
-678 YTLKAKN
+678 
-685 IDPKQTSIDI
+685 
-695 VKIATPFWENTQQH
+695 
-709 ERGVSF
+709 
-715 FTELAKQW
+715 QW

>member
-1 MEVKFIITLFGRYF
+1 
-15 NTMEKLM
+15 M

-174 VNYQWA
+174 VNYHWA

-194 LLWTNGRFYWAGLFF
+194 LLWTNGRVYWAGLFF
-209 ALAVFTKVEAISILG
+209 ALAMFTKVEAISILG

-625 ELAKVDIYNSI
+625 ELAK
-636 SLQYLK
+636 
-642 DLQDPLSEGKK
+642 
-653 LSQMNTIIAQAQS
+653 
-666 ASSKGDWELALK
+666 
-678 YTLKAKN
+678 
-685 IDPKQTSIDI
+685 
-695 VKIATPFWENTQQH
+695 
-709 ERGVSF
+709 
-715 FTELAKQW
+715 QW

-742 KEVERSQEDISKS
+742 KEVERSQEDISKI

>member
-1 MEVKFIITLFGRYF
+1 L
-15 NTMEKLM
+15 
-22 NRSGFDLSSL
+22 
-32 KALLVGGLLFLLLG
+32 A
-46 IGVYY
+46 Y

-194 LLWTNGRFYWAGLFF
+194 LLWTSGRVYWAGLFF
-209 ALAVFTKVEAISILG
+209 ALAMFTKVEAISILG

-330 YRSVLEPTVILAICG
+330 YRSVLDPTVILAICG

-528 YNSIALEYRGA
+528 YNSIALEYRGS

-625 ELAKVDIYNSI
+625 ELAK
-636 SLQYLK
+636 
-642 DLQDPLSEGKK
+642 
-653 LSQMNTIIAQAQS
+653 
-666 ASSKGDWELALK
+666 
-678 YTLKAKN
+678 
-685 IDPKQTSIDI
+685 
-695 VKIATPFWENTQQH
+695 
-709 ERGVSF
+709 
-715 FTELAKQW
+715 QW
-723 PGQWWIHRNWSLLA
+723 PGQWWIHRNWSVLA

-742 KEVERSQEDISKS
+742 KEVERSQEDISQS
-755 LKNQ
+755 LKN

>member
-1 MEVKFIITLFGRYF
+1 
-15 NTMEKLM
+15 M

-81 FKDPFTLTSLRANA
+81 FKDPFTLTTLRANA
-95 DYRPIL
+95 DYRPVL

-174 VNYQWA
+174 VNYHWA

-194 LLWTNGRFYWAGLFF
+194 LLWTNGRVYWAGLFF
-209 ALAVFTKVEAISILG
+209 ALAMFTKVEAISILG

-301 ITQISAWWHYIGNWW
+301 ITQISAWWHYICNWW

-625 ELAKVDIYNSI
+625 ELAK
-636 SLQYLK
+636 
-642 DLQDPLSEGKK
+642 
-653 LSQMNTIIAQAQS
+653 
-666 ASSKGDWELALK
+666 
-678 YTLKAKN
+678 
-685 IDPKQTSIDI
+685 
-695 VKIATPFWENTQQH
+695 
-709 ERGVSF
+709 
-715 FTELAKQW
+715 QW
-723 PGQWWIHRNWSLLA
+723 PGQWWIHRNWSGLA

-742 KEVERSQEDISKS
+742 KEVERSQEDISQS

>member
-1 MEVKFIITLFGRYF
+1 
-15 NTMEKLM
+15 M

-174 VNYQWA
+174 VNYHWA

-194 LLWTNGRFYWAGLFF
+194 LLWTNGRVYWAGLFF
-209 ALAVFTKVEAISILG
+209 ALAMFTKVEAISILG

-625 ELAKVDIYNSI
+625 ELAK
-636 SLQYLK
+636 
-642 DLQDPLSEGKK
+642 
-653 LSQMNTIIAQAQS
+653 
-666 ASSKGDWELALK
+666 
-678 YTLKAKN
+678 
-685 IDPKQTSIDI
+685 
-695 VKIATPFWENTQQH
+695 
-709 ERGVSF
+709 
-715 FTELAKQW
+715 QW

>member
-1 MEVKFIITLFGRYF
+1 
-15 NTMEKLM
+15 M

-174 VNYQWA
+174 VNYHWA

-194 LLWTNGRFYWAGLFF
+194 LLWTNGRVYWAGLFF
-209 ALAVFTKVEAISILG
+209 ALAMFTKVEAISILG

-625 ELAKVDIYNSI
+625 ELAK
-636 SLQYLK
+636 
-642 DLQDPLSEGKK
+642 
-653 LSQMNTIIAQAQS
+653 
-666 ASSKGDWELALK
+666 
-678 YTLKAKN
+678 
-685 IDPKQTSIDI
+685 
-695 VKIATPFWENTQQH
+695 
-709 ERGVSF
+709 
-715 FTELAKQW
+715 QW
-723 PGQWWIHRNWSLLA
+723 PGQWWIHRNWSVLA

>member
-1 MEVKFIITLFGRYF
+1 
-15 NTMEKLM
+15 M

-174 VNYQWA
+174 VNYHWA

-194 LLWTNGRFYWAGLFF
+194 LLWTNGRVYWAGLFF
-209 ALAVFTKVEAISILG
+209 ALAMFTKVEAISILG

-286 AESRQDADVGPYHYM
+286 AESRQDADVSPYHYM
-301 ITQISAWWHYIGNWW
+301 ITQISAWWNYIGNWW

-385 MVNEHR
+385 MVNVHR

-625 ELAKVDIYNSI
+625 ELAK
-636 SLQYLK
+636 
-642 DLQDPLSEGKK
+642 
-653 LSQMNTIIAQAQS
+653 
-666 ASSKGDWELALK
+666 
-678 YTLKAKN
+678 
-685 IDPKQTSIDI
+685 
-695 VKIATPFWENTQQH
+695 
-709 ERGVSF
+709 
-715 FTELAKQW
+715 QW